1 MMGTLAAMLAR
12 KKIPTPA
19 ERYHADVHGD
29 IENVD
34 GNLKITRIH
43 VRYALKLAPDQR
55 AEAQEAFKVYLPFCP
70 AANSVMG
77 AIDISHELLMENI

>member
-1 MMGTLAAMLAR
+1 MMGTFATVLA
-12 KKIPTPA
+12 KNKIPTPA
-19 ERYHADVHGD
+19 ERYLAEVSGD

-43 VRYALKLAPDQR
+43 VRYTLKLPADKR
-55 AEAQEAFKVYLPFCP
+55 ADAQAAFEIYLPFCP

-77 AIDISHELLMENI
+77 AIEIGHELVMEAL